1 MKLFLLKTTGGARP
15 DYYIAA
21 HTNIE
26 ALATL
31 FMDCELSFDD
41 LDYEDKMI
49 EIPEREWDELKL
61 TYSPIETLEII
72 RKIVYRKKIEKP
84 SEMWSVANEM
94 KGRKYSEVLA
104 CVQKD

>member
-1 MKLFLLKTTGGARP
+1 MKLFQLKTTGGRP

-41 LDYEDKMI
+41 LDYEDKIIEVPESEWENIDITYDHKKVNMI
-49 EIPEREWDELKL
+49 D
-61 TYSPIETLEII
+61 
-72 RKIVYRKKIEKP
+72 V
-84 SEMWSVANEM
+84 M
-94 KGRKYSEVLA
+94 KDRKYAEA
-104 CVQKD
+104 FGYEPGED

>member
-1 MKLFLLKTTGGARP
+1 MKLFQLKTTGGARP

-41 LDYEDKMI
+41 LDYEDQMI
-49 EIPEREWDELKL
+49 EIPESEWQNINKIHSPI
-61 TYSPIETLEII
+61 YSPKDNDII
-72 RKIVYRKKIEKP
+72 AK
-84 SEMWSVANEM
+84 EM
-94 KGRKYSEVLA
+94 KNRKYSEVLGYEP
-104 CVQKD
+104 KD

>member
-1 MKLFLLKTTGGARP
+1 MKLFQLKTTGGARP

-41 LDYEDKMI
+41 LDYEDKIIEVPESEWENITVTYDDKEVNMI
-49 EIPEREWDELKL
+49 DL
-61 TYSPIETLEII
+61 
-72 RKIVYRKKIEKP
+72 
-84 SEMWSVANEM
+84 M
-94 KGRKYSEVLA
+94 KDRKYAEVIGYE
-104 CVQKD
+104 QEEE

>member
-1 MKLFLLKTTGGARP
+1 MKLFQLKTTGGARP

-41 LDYEDKMI
+41 LDYEDKIIEVPSSEWENITVTYDDEEVNMI
-49 EIPEREWDELKL
+49 DL
-61 TYSPIETLEII
+61 
-72 RKIVYRKKIEKP
+72 
-84 SEMWSVANEM
+84 M
-94 KGRKYSEVLA
+94 KDRKYAEVIGYE
-104 CVQKD
+104 QPEE

>member
-1 MKLFLLKTTGGARP
+1 MKLFQLKTTGGARP

-49 EIPEREWDELKL
+49 EIPEREWENINI
-61 TYSPIETLEII
+61 TYDH
-72 RKIVYRKKIEKP
+72 KKVNMID
-84 SEMWSVANEM
+84 VM
-94 KGRKYSEVLA
+94 KDRKYAEVIGYE
-104 CVQKD
+104 QEEE

>member
-1 MKLFLLKTTGGARP
+1 MKLFQLKTTGGRP

-41 LDYEDKMI
+41 LDYEDKIIEVPESEWENIAITYDHKEVNMI
-49 EIPEREWDELKL
+49 D
-61 TYSPIETLEII
+61 
-72 RKIVYRKKIEKP
+72 V
-84 SEMWSVANEM
+84 M
-94 KGRKYSEVLA
+94 KDRKYAEA
-104 CVQKD
+104 FGYEPGEE

>member
-1 MKLFLLKTTGGARP
+1 MKLFQLKTTGGARP

-41 LDYEDKMI
+41 LDYEDKIIEVPESEWKNIDITYDHKKVNMI
-49 EIPEREWDELKL
+49 DL
-61 TYSPIETLEII
+61 
-72 RKIVYRKKIEKP
+72 
-84 SEMWSVANEM
+84 M
-94 KGRKYSEVLA
+94 KDRKYAEVIGYE
-104 CVQKD
+104 QPEE

>member
-1 MKLFLLKTTGGARP
+1 MKLFQLKTTGGARP

-41 LDYEDKMI
+41 LDYEDKIIEVSESEWKYIDITYDHKKVNMI
-49 EIPEREWDELKL
+49 D
-61 TYSPIETLEII
+61 
-72 RKIVYRKKIEKP
+72 V
-84 SEMWSVANEM
+84 M
-94 KGRKYSEVLA
+94 KDRKYAEVIGYE
-104 CVQKD
+104 QEEE

>member
-1 MKLFLLKTTGGARP
+1 MKLFQLKTTGARP

-41 LDYEDKMI
+41 LDYEDKIIEVPESEWENISIIYDNEEVNMI
-49 EIPEREWDELKL
+49 D
-61 TYSPIETLEII
+61 
-72 RKIVYRKKIEKP
+72 V
-84 SEMWSVANEM
+84 M
-94 KGRKYSEVLA
+94 KDRKYAEA
-104 CVQKD
+104 IGYEPGEE

>member
-1 MKLFLLKTTGGARP
+1 MHLFQLKTIGAARP

-41 LDYEDKMI
+41 LDYEDSI
-49 EIPEREWDELKL
+49 IDIPDSEWENITVTYDDEEVNMVDL
-61 TYSPIETLEII
+61 
-72 RKIVYRKKIEKP
+72 
-84 SEMWSVANEM
+84 M
-94 KGRKYSEVLA
+94 KGRKYAEVI
-104 CVQKD
+104 VYERPEE

>member
-1 MKLFLLKTTGGARP
+1 MKLFQLKTTGGARP

-41 LDYEDKMI
+41 LDYEDKIIEVPRSEWKNIDITYDHKKVNMI
-49 EIPEREWDELKL
+49 D
-61 TYSPIETLEII
+61 
-72 RKIVYRKKIEKP
+72 V
-84 SEMWSVANEM
+84 M
-94 KGRKYSEVLA
+94 KDRKYAEVIGYE
-104 CVQKD
+104 QEEE

>member
-1 MKLFLLKTTGGARP
+1 MKLFQLKTTGAARP

-61 TYSPIETLEII
+61 
-72 RKIVYRKKIEKP
+72 KDK
-84 SEMWSVANEM
+84 M
-94 KGRKYSEVLA
+94 KGLKYSEV
-104 CVQKD
+104 VGYGMQD

>member
-1 MKLFLLKTTGGARP
+1 MKLFQLKTTGGARP

-49 EIPEREWDELKL
+49 EIPESEWDELKL
-61 TYSPIETLEII
+61 
-72 RKIVYRKKIEKP
+72 KDK
-84 SEMWSVANEM
+84 M
-94 KGRKYSEVLA
+94 KGLKYSEV
-104 CVQKD
+104 VGYGMQD

>member
-1 MKLFLLKTTGGARP
+1 MKLFQLKTTGGARP

-41 LDYEDKMI
+41 LDYEDKIIEVPESEWKNIDITYDHKKVNMI
-49 EIPEREWDELKL
+49 D
-61 TYSPIETLEII
+61 
-72 RKIVYRKKIEKP
+72 V
-84 SEMWSVANEM
+84 M
-94 KGRKYSEVLA
+94 KDRKYAEVIGYE
-104 CVQKD
+104 QEEE